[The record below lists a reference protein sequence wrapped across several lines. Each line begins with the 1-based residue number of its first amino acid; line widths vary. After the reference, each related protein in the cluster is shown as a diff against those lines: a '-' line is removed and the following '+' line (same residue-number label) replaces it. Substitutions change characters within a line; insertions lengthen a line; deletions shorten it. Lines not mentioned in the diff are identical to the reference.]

1 MSILTVP
8 NNRLALHFGSQ
19 REISGLFASG
29 VPETSSL
36 SEKVILLLVR
46 DLLRLGWSF
55 KSNSR
60 KSFELVPP
68 ENYEK
73 DIVRKGME
81 YSRNE
86 IIQQDRIW
94 IDEHLEV
101 ARENLA
107 NGIDALSSKIYPIIE
122 VCETQKQ
129 NDLFRIF
136 RYYWSSPA
144 SDYVGRRIRI
154 LIRDKGLSGNPV
166 IGIAAIGSSIIHI
179 PARDLW
185 IGWDIKTRTDRIIY
199 AMDAYVVGALP
210 PYNDLLGGK
219 LIAYVLASNE
229 LRQIYHK
236 KYAKTKTIINGRRGV
251 SDLALIMTTSLYGSN
266 SSQYNRLKYKKS
278 LLYKPIGTTSGF
290 GTIHISN
297 ETFSAMRE
305 LLLSEGCEIS
315 HKFGDGPNWRMR
327 VVRMACELLNLN
339 PDVILKHSF
348 KRGLFAIPLAVNWK
362 AFLNGEAKKPIY
374 RNIPIR
380 KLAKH
385 WQSRWLAMR
394 KQNKEVIARSA
405 EFVPENFII

>member
-19 REISGLFASG
+19 REILSLFASG

-36 SEKVILLLVR
+36 SEKAILLLVR

-60 KSFELVPP
+60 KTFELVPP

-86 IIQQDRIW
+86 IIQQDRLW
-94 IDEHLEV
+94 IDGHLEV

-107 NGIDALSSKIYPIIE
+107 NGIDTLRSKIYPIIE

-154 LIRDKGLSGNPV
+154 LIRDKGLPGNPV

-199 AMDAYVVGALP
+199 VMDAYVVGALP

-229 LRQIYHK
+229 LRQIYQK

-305 LLLSEGCEIS
+305 LILSEGYKIS

-327 VVRMACELLNLN
+327 VVRTACELLNLN

-385 WQSRWLAMR
+385 WQNRWLAMR
-394 KQNKEVIARSA
+394 KQNKEVIARVA
-405 EFVPENFII
+405 EFVPDNFII